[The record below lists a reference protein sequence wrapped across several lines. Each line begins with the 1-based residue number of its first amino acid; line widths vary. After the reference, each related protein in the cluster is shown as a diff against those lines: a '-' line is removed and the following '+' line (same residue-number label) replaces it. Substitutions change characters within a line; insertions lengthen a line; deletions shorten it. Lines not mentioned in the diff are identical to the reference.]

1 MAGLFS
7 LASFDRHVSARCISP
22 SGSLLTTRVNMFLL
36 TGEALTDASQAL
48 SSYSSAFDRFEVP
61 SACVGRPTLVLRT
74 ESQRQFGFS
83 KLACMDSATTLVVP
97 EPLTFGS
104 SGANWD
110 PLSGGSLGTCL
121 VPCRCRSFRPVC
133 NGGARHAQTDAC
145 NPDLVFKDGHP
156 HLVRLLP
163 PVPNRLCG
171 SEPTVTPRRARFGGH
186 IHC

>member
-74 ESQRQFGFS
+74 EPQRQFGFS
-83 KLACMDSATTLVVP
+83 KPACMDSATTLVVP
-97 EPLTFGS
+97 EPPG
-104 SGANWD
+104 
-110 PLSGGSLGTCL
+110 
-121 VPCRCRSFRPVC
+121 FR
-133 NGGARHAQTDAC
+133 
-145 NPDLVFKDGHP
+145 
-156 HLVRLLP
+156 LVRGELGSAFRWIPRHMPCSVPLP
-163 PVPNRLCG
+163 ELSPRVQRWCAACSDRRVQSRFSFQRWAPAPRGTTTTG
-171 SEPTVTPRRARFGGH
+171 SEPALWQ
-186 IHC
+186 